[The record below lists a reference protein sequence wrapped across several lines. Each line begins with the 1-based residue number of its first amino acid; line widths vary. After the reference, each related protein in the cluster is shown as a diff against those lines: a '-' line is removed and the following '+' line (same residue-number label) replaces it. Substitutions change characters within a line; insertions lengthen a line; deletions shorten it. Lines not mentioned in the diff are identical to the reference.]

1 MISIGDKVKV
11 VYSHQLADMRLIP
24 FVGKTGEVIEIK
36 ITDTKTP
43 GVWLRIPNELDEA
56 EEWFVPIQSI
66 RTKEYY
72 YRKHNTK
79 ILKSFEI

>member
-1 MISIGDKVKV
+1 MIKVGDKVKV
-11 VYSHQLADMRLIP
+11 VYSYKLADMKLIP
-24 FVGKTGEVIEIK
+24 LVGRTGEILDIK
-36 ITDTKTP
+36 IKDTKSP
-43 GVWLRIPNELDEA
+43 GVWLKILNDLDEA

-66 RTKEYY
+66 RTKKYY

>member
-1 MISIGDKVKV
+1 MIKVGDKVKV
-11 VYSHQLADMRLIP
+11 VYSYQLADMKLIP
-24 FVGKTGEVIEIK
+24 LVGRTGEILDINIK
-36 ITDTKTP
+36 DTKSP
-43 GVWLRIPNELDEA
+43 GVWLKILNDLDEA

-79 ILKSFEI
+79 ILKSLEI